1 MESGPQKSV
10 LIVENDKAV
19 RDVLARLVSRMGHE
33 MIVVERATRA
43 VSVLSERSVD
53 AMLLDLH
60 MPGPHGQDLLRF
72 LQKRDISAPP
82 TIVVSGFLNNDAIA
96 SLIDL
101 GVCGIIAKPF
111 QPDRLMSEL
120 ERVLEGGEQGGLLFC
135 PQCGTFARSGDRFC
149 RECGD
154 TLKRERTCPAC
165 QTVCNTDDKFCGNCG
180 DELPTDAADVDPGE

>member
-1 MESGPQKSV
+1 MEATRKSV
-10 LIVENDKAV
+10 LIVENDKTV
-19 RDVLARLVSRMGHE
+19 RDVLARLVSRMGYE

-43 VSVLSERSVD
+43 VSVLSERPVD

-72 LQKRDISAPP
+72 LQKRKISAPP
-82 TIVVSGFLNNDAIA
+82 TIVVSGFINNDSIS

-111 QPDRLMSEL
+111 EPERLAGEL
-120 ERVLEGGEQGGLLFC
+120 ERVLEDGDEGGLLFC

-154 TLKRERTCPAC
+154 ALKREPTCQAC
-165 QTVCNTDDKFCGNCG
+165 RRVCNAEDKFCGHCG
-180 DELPTDAADVDPGE
+180 GELRADPATDSGEG